1 MAVTAGQLIARGFTH
16 RCPNCGNHTLFAGFN
31 WLKAN
36 DVCRVCGMRFEREP
50 GFFLGATVINYTLT
64 TVLMLAP
71 LLVFVFQQRID
82 TPTAIIAAIAWCLI
96 FPLLFYRTSK
106 SLWLMTY
113 YLTFP
118 RQLPANGG
126 GDAPQY

>member
-1 MAVTAGQLIARGFTH
+1 MAVSAGQLIARGFTH
-16 RCPNCGNHTLFAGFN
+16 RCPNCGRHTLFAGIN
-31 WLKAN
+31 WLRAN
-36 DVCRVCGMRFEREP
+36 EQCRECGLRFEREP

-71 LLVFVFQQRID
+71 LLVLVFQQRVD
-82 TPTAIIAAIAWCLI
+82 TVTAIAAAAGWCVV
-96 FPLLFYRTSK
+96 FPLVFYRTAK

-113 YLTFP
+113 YLSFP

-126 GDAPQY
+126 LDVPRY